1 MRIVSSNTDTE
12 IATERALQRIDWPL
26 RELAANIMRIIRGAG
41 KPEYLVDHLVSVL
54 EAISQY
60 QSVAGGNPSGHD
72 YYKILDL
79 DRCHTEGFL
88 GARGE
93 WDYAIRDMVEGG
105 LQHAASELLGQGTQE
120 AAGRRQIFQGLT
132 VIEGIREKNRREVM
146 AAATAR
152 KAITRKPRAKAPIKR
167 K

>member
-26 RELAANIMRIIRGAG
+26 RELAANIMRITRGAG
-41 KPEYLVDHLVSVL
+41 RPEYLIDHLVAVL

-79 DRCHTEGFL
+79 DRFHTEGFL
-88 GARGE
+88 EARGD

-105 LQHAASELLGQGTQE
+105 LQHAASELLGQGTQQ
-120 AAGRRQIFQGLT
+120 AAGRRQIFEGLT
-132 VIEGIREKNRREVM
+132 VIEGIREKNHREVM

-152 KAITRKPRAKAPIKR
+152 KAMRRKQSTTPPVKR
-167 K
+167 R